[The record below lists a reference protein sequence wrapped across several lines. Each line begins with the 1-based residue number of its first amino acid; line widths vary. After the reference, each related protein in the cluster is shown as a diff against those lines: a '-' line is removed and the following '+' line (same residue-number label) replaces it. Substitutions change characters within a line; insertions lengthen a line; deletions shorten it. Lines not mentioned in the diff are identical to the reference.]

1 MKMSFLFDGRVRN
14 VLVGIDYEDIA
25 DDRGH
30 LTLQRKGLLFEL
42 IEEIKEIMLYGCH
55 YPQFPPEANPTL
67 VYAYDLDENEDSDIT
82 GEISNMLNEAI
93 NRRKINGSNYKN
105 N

>member
-1 MKMSFLFDGRVRN
+1 MSFPFDGRVRN

-42 IEEIKEIMLYGCH
+42 IEEIKDIMIFGCRL
-55 YPQFPPEANPTL
+55 PQFPPEANPTL
-67 VYAYDLDENEDSDIT
+67 AYAYDLDENEDADIY
-82 GEISNMLNEAI
+82 GEISNLLNEVI
-93 NRRKINGSNYKN
+93 NRRKINGSNYKDN
-105 N
+105 

>member
-1 MKMSFLFDGRVRN
+1 MNFLFDGRVRN
-14 VLVGIDYEDIA
+14 VLVGIDYDDIA

-42 IEEIKEIMLYGCH
+42 IEEIKEIMTCGCS

-82 GEISNMLNEAI
+82 DEISNMLNEAI

>member
-1 MKMSFLFDGRVRN
+1 MTCLFDGRVRD

-25 DDRGH
+25 EDRGH

-42 IEEIKEIMLYGCH
+42 IEEIKEIMIFGCRL
-55 YPQFPPEANPTL
+55 PQFPPEANPTL
-67 VYAYDLDENEDSDIT
+67 AYAYDLDENEDSDIT
-82 GEISNMLNEAI
+82 GEISNLLNEAI
-93 NRRKINGSNYKN
+93 NRRKINGSTYKN

>member
-1 MKMSFLFDGRVRN
+1 MNFLFDGHVRN

-30 LTLQRKGLLFEL
+30 LTLQRKGLIFEL
-42 IEEIKEIMLYGCH
+42 IEEIKEIMLFGWNM
-55 YPQFPPEANPTL
+55 PQFPPEANPTI

-82 GEISNMLNEAI
+82 GEISDLLNEAI
-93 NRRKINGSNYKN
+93 NRRIINGSNYKDN
-105 N
+105 